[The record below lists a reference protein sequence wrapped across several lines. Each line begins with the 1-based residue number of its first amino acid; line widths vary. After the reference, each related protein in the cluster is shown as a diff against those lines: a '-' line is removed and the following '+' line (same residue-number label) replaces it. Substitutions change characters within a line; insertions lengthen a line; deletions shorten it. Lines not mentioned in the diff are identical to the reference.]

1 MSGVKGIAEAL
12 DRLLKNVSY
21 DPESGTFR
29 AEDNRLMILY
39 TDTFVSVQKGIESL
53 IGFDTAGMLL
63 YEAYKEAGRISG
75 RLYLKNAKSPIKSGD
90 TIKLALDF
98 TRALAWGRW
107 EASVFDKTKALFTV
121 RDSPIAESYGK
132 SDRAVCHQIRGLIAG
147 FAEYFTG
154 QRRESVEVMCK
165 AKGEDH
171 CEFLVA
177 PPESITK
184 LTLERL
190 EENDS
195 RKH

>member
-1 MSGVKGIAEAL
+1 MSGVTEIAIAL
-12 DRLLKNVSY
+12 DKLLKNLTY
-21 DPESGTFR
+21 DSDKGVFR
-29 AEDNRLMILY
+29 AQDSRLMILF

-63 YEAYKEAGRISG
+63 YEAYKDAGRLSG
-75 RLYLKNAKSPIKSGD
+75 KLYLKNMKTENKSSD

-107 EASVFDKTKALFTV
+107 EASEFDQSKALFIV
-121 RDSPIAESYGK
+121 RESPIAESYGK

-147 FAEYFTG
+147 FAEFFAG
-154 QRRESVEVMCK
+154 SRRESVEVMCK
-165 AKGEDH
+165 AKGDDH

-177 PPESITK
+177 SPENITK

-190 EENDS
+190 EKDGS
-195 RKH
+195 KR